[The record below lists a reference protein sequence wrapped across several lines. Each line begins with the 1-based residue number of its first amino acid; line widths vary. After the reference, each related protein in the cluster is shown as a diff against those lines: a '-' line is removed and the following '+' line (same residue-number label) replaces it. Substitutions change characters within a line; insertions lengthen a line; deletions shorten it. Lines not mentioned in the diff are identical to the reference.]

1 MYSNYHHIEVQNAHP
16 VIPAVAEIDLYFYLA
31 YQIENINQ
39 TEMIKLNCVDWH
51 HLIGFLCFEA
61 GSVFDNLKI
70 RVYWFILWLQIA

>member
-39 TEMIKLNCVDWH
+39 TEMIKLNCVD
-51 HLIGFLCFEA
+51 
-61 GSVFDNLKI
+61 
-70 RVYWFILWLQIA
+70 